1 MASKNNLELTAEQR
15 KLADQWEKEQQA
27 KQDLQTKHGEKM
39 EQMRDEAAN
48 VGKFLLSLDIK
59 SRRTQLVVEQQTE

>member
-39 EQMRDEAAN
+39 EKMRDEAAN

>member
-59 SRRTQLVVEQQTE
+59 SRRTQLIVEQQTE